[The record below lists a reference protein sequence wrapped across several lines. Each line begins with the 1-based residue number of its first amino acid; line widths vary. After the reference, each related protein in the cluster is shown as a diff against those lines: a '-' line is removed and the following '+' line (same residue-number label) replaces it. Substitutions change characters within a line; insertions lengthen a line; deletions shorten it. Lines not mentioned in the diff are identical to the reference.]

1 MHERRVA
8 VVTATVMTL
17 VLLSTAQVAR
27 ASFNDASTASASYTA
42 DVLAPA
48 TNPSAAAG
56 TCSTLSGDRTV
67 LSWTASTSTW
77 ATGYEIARSTTA
89 GGPYT
94 VVGTASGAGT
104 TTYTDAGL
112 AYSTTYHYAIR
123 SMRNAWRGTNATAS
137 RTTKN
142 SLCF

>member
-1 MHERRVA
+1 MAATAIALAVLGTAPVA
-8 VVTATVMTL
+8 W
-17 VLLSTAQVAR
+17 
-27 ASFNDASTASASYTA
+27 ASFNDASSASATYTA

-56 TCSTLSGDRTV
+56 MCSTVSGDRTV
-67 LSWTASTSTW
+67 LSWTATTSTW

-104 TTYTDAGL
+104 TTYTDSGL
-112 AYSTTYHYAIR
+112 AYSTTYYYAIR
-123 SMRNAWRGTNATAS
+123 SMRNAWRGTNATTS

>member
-1 MHERRVA
+1 VA
-8 VVTATVMTL
+8 VTAAL
-17 VLLSTAQVAR
+17 VVLSSAQVAR
-27 ASFNDASTASASYTA
+27 AAFTDASAAVTTYTA

-48 TNPSAAAG
+48 TNPAAAAG
-56 TCSTLSGDRTV
+56 TCSSVTGDRIV
-67 LSWTASTSTW
+67 LSWTATTSTW

-112 AYSTTYHYAIR
+112 AFSTTYYYAIR
-123 SMRNAWRGTNATAS
+123 SMRNSWRGTNATTS
-137 RTTKN
+137 RTTRN
-142 SLCF
+142 TLCL